1 MNYNELFRGIATM
14 GAGTL
19 FAIFCYRDRL
29 FPKKSEKEKQRK
41 IVHKKI
47 KRAKRLKPIRKMN
60 KFDRYR
66 YNKKLHKDSQKNGQ
80 YKSYIDAAWD
90 EINKL

>member
-1 MNYNELFRGIATM
+1 MNYDELFRGMATL

-19 FAIFCYRDRL
+19 LAIL
-29 FPKKSEKEKQRK
+29 FYKDHFFTKKSKKEKQREK
-41 IVHKKI
+41 VRRKI

-60 KFDRYR
+60 EFDRYR

-80 YKSYIDAAWD
+80 YKSYINAAWD
-90 EINKL
+90 EVNK